1 MKGLLHPVGVDGTIR
16 DRSQST
22 SRRWS
27 SPTRKIPSAHIS
39 EVEFIDDGIGKET
52 ISSWDSITTIEPFE
66 NEDVSWDENEARQ
79 IQSIPSMQDYVEP
92 WVSTRT
98 LSNPVPQGTRLSW
111 RSDPIASLS
120 DWSIRV
126 VVDDGH
132 RPVQSTLY
140 HCHSTVLVWGPRKC
154 EAFIHLFQQRIKM
167 VPPPRST
174 VIEISYTEAAVFPM
188 FLDFL
193 YCETTF
199 ALSADSFC
207 SLYSL
212 AIKFDSEMLQ
222 TAIQTFVEKSLDFDQ
237 AIDFLSCARHHP
249 DKEKVEKLVLLT
261 NSRICGYLVKNPSDA
276 AKVPPTVLAH
286 ILHKRSQVL
295 KVLKGGDPKKFSE
308 DWELGRSRLLS
319 SVVANCCLQASCPA
333 VEMSA
338 NDERLSRQTFEKL
351 TNPKH
356 LPALNCDAALSL
368 LKVDC
373 ILSGDETAK
382 KGQVMSS
389 PPTLSSLEHRCV
401 DAIVSSWTT
410 ILAREDYAQLLSMLS
425 AMKASVLAE
434 ILIDVS
440 QQYENSTSHLG
451 VPLRHDIDILGSVS
465 SNREPMT
472 RTIPKQPSGFSPEK
486 VSQEERATRL
496 SIDDSDPYDD
506 DSGSLT
512 YSVDR
517 YGVSIEL

>member
-1 MKGLLHPVGVDGTIR
+1 MKSILHPVGAEATIR
-16 DRSQST
+16 DRSQSK

-27 SPTRKIPSAHIS
+27 SPTRKIPSQYIS
-39 EVEFIDDGIGKET
+39 DVELIDDGLGKVT
-52 ISSWDSITTIEPFE
+52 ISSGDSITTIEPLE

-79 IQSIPSMQDYVEP
+79 FQSIPSRQVFVEP
-92 WVSTRT
+92 WVTTRT
-98 LSNPVPQGTRLSW
+98 LANPVPQGTLLSW
-111 RSDPIASLS
+111 RSDPTASLS
-120 DWSIRV
+120 DWSIKV
-126 VVDDGH
+126 VVEDGN
-132 RPVQSTLY
+132 RPVQSTIY

-174 VIEISYTEAAVFPM
+174 VIELSYTEAEVFPL

-199 ALSADSFC
+199 ALSAGSFC

-212 AIKFDSEMLQ
+212 AIKFDNDVLQ
-222 TAIQTFVEKSLDFDQ
+222 TAIQTFVEQSLDFEQ
-237 AIDFLSCARHHP
+237 AVDFLSCARHHP
-249 DKEKVEKLVLLT
+249 DREKIEKLVLLT
-261 NSRICGYLVKNPSDA
+261 NSRICGYLVKNPADA

-295 KVLKGGDPKKFSE
+295 KVLKGGDPRKFSG

-319 SVVANCCLQASCPA
+319 SVVANCCLRASRPI
-333 VEMSA
+333 EKMSA
-338 NDERLSRQTFEKL
+338 DDERLSRKTFEKL

-373 ILSGDETAK
+373 TLFVDEGGK
-382 KGQVMSS
+382 KGLAESSS
-389 PPTLSSLEHRCV
+389 PMLTSLEHRCV
-401 DAIVSSWTT
+401 DAVVSGWTT
-410 ILAREDYAQLLSMLS
+410 IMAREDYDHLNAMLS
-425 AMKASVLAE
+425 GMKASVLAE

-440 QQYENSTSHLG
+440 RQYEKSMSHLG
-451 VPLRHDIDILGSVS
+451 TPRRHDILASMS
-465 SNREPMT
+465 SNRDPTT
-472 RTIPKQPSGFSPEK
+472 RPIQKQPSGFSPEK
-486 VSQEERATRL
+486 VAQEEHIIR
-496 SIDDSDPYDD
+496 SSNDDSDTYED

-517 YGVSIEL
+517 YGVSSER

>member
-1 MKGLLHPVGVDGTIR
+1 MKGLLRPVGVEGTIR

-22 SRRWS
+22 PRRWS
-27 SPTRKIPSAHIS
+27 SPTRKIPAMYIS
-39 EVEFIDDGIGKET
+39 EIESIDDGLGKVT
-52 ISSWDSITTIEPFE
+52 INSGDSITTIEPLE
-66 NEDVSWDENEARQ
+66 NEDASWDENEARQ
-79 IQSIPSMQDYVEP
+79 FQSIPSRQGYVEP

-98 LSNPVPQGTRLSW
+98 SSNPASQGTRLSW

-167 VPPPRST
+167 VPLPRST
-174 VIEISYTEAAVFPM
+174 VIELSYTEAEVFPM

-212 AIKFDSEMLQ
+212 AIKFDIEILQ
-222 TAIQTFVEKSLDFDQ
+222 TAIQIFVEQSLDFEQ
-237 AIDFLSCARHHP
+237 AVDFLSCARHHP

-261 NSRICGYLVKNPSDA
+261 NSRICGFLVKNPTDA
-276 AKVPPTVLAH
+276 VKVPPTVLAH

-295 KVLKGGDPKKFSE
+295 KVLKGGDPRKFSG

-319 SVVANCCLQASCPA
+319 SVVANCCLQASRPI
-333 VEMSA
+333 EELSK

-373 ILSGDETAK
+373 ILSVDESGK
-382 KGQVMSS
+382 KGMAMSS

-401 DAIVSSWTT
+401 DTIVSSWTT
-410 ILAREDYAQLLSMLS
+410 ILGREDCAQLFSMLS
-425 AMKASVLAE
+425 ALKASVLAE

-440 QQYENSTSHLG
+440 RHYENSMSHLG
-451 VPLRHDIDILGSVS
+451 TPQRHDVLGSMS

-486 VSQEERATRL
+486 VSQEVHEKRL
-496 SIDDSDPYDD
+496 SKDDSDLYDD

-517 YGVSIEL
+517 YGVSSEH